1 MSGVRDRIGTRARV
15 SRATCYSCGRVVMVV
30 IVMVVVVV
38 MVRVV
43 VDRIIFRIVRR

>member
-30 IVMVVVVV
+30 IVMVVVV
-38 MVRVV
+38 RVV